1 MINKNNK
8 QIPKQKIMR
17 ATLLISVL
25 FISLIT
31 NAQTK
36 VLFLGNS
43 FTYTFDVPAL
53 FSGLASSA
61 GISVTI
67 DQNTQAGMA
76 VADEQIVGHVN
87 DAVSQSKINSQQWD
101 YVVVQDNMGNYVNNI
116 GVISSSCG
124 NANVA
129 LYNMIKANN
138 SCTRIIYFAGWG
150 PSGGVSSGD
159 NTTVCIDRIHGNM
172 IYLNNGIGQEIVT
185 PIGKAWNSS
194 FTQLPAV
201 NLYYSDNVHPSLEG
215 SYLAAATIFTSIFKI
230 DPINLSYTGTVNPT
244 TAQTMRT
251 IAYNTVTGT
260 SYFTTTNLSAFTP
273 IISQSGAVLSVP
285 AGSTSYQ
292 WYLNGNAIG
301 SNSNSLTVTANGDYY
316 VEVTNSGGCSMSSFK
331 VNIFSTGI
339 ENADISSD
347 GFNILSV
354 TSNLFELNSP
364 SMGTISIFDMQGKRI
379 STFEKRNEKINLDLS
394 NSTAGIYLIVLS
406 NGNSKFS
413 KKISVF

>member
-1 MINKNNK
+1 
-8 QIPKQKIMR
+8 MR
-17 ATLLISVL
+17 STILILALFFSV
-25 FISLIT
+25 IT

-43 FTYTFDVPAL
+43 FTFTYDVPAL

-61 GISVTI
+61 GISVSI

-87 DAVSQSKINSQQWD
+87 DGTSQTKINSQQWD
-101 YVVVQDNMGNYVNNI
+101 YVVVQDNMGDYVNNI
-116 GVISSSCG
+116 GVIPSSCG

-150 PSGGVSSGD
+150 PSGGVFTGD
-159 NTTVCIDRIHGNM
+159 NTSACIERVHGNM

-194 FTQLPAV
+194 LIQLPAV

-230 DPINLSYTGTVNPT
+230 DPTNLTYTGTVNSI

-251 IAYNTVTGT
+251 IAYNTVTNS

-285 AGSTSYQ
+285 AGYTSYQ
-292 WYLNGNAIG
+292 
-301 SNSNSLTVTANGDYY
+301 
-316 VEVTNSGGCSMSSFK
+316 
-331 VNIFSTGI
+331 
-339 ENADISSD
+339 
-347 GFNILSV
+347 
-354 TSNLFELNSP
+354 
-364 SMGTISIFDMQGKRI
+364 
-379 STFEKRNEKINLDLS
+379 
-394 NSTAGIYLIVLS
+394 
-406 NGNSKFS
+406 
-413 KKISVF
+413 

>member
-1 MINKNNK
+1 
-8 QIPKQKIMR
+8 MR
-17 ATLLISVL
+17 STLLISAL
-25 FISLIT
+25 FFSLIT

-43 FTYTFDVPAL
+43 FTYTYDIPAL
-53 FSGLASSA
+53 FSGFANSA
-61 GISVTI
+61 GISVTV

-87 DAVSQSKINSQQWD
+87 DALSQSKITSQQWD
-101 YVVVQDNMGNYVNNI
+101 YVVVQDNMGNYVNNVGI
-116 GVISSSCG
+116 ISSNCG

-129 LYNMIKANN
+129 LYNLIKANN
-138 SCTRIIYFAGWG
+138 ACTRIIYFAGWG
-150 PSGGVSSGD
+150 PLGGVSSGD
-159 NTTVCIDRIHGNM
+159 NTTACIDRIHGN
-172 IYLNNGIGQEIVT
+172 IIFLNNGIGQEIVT

-215 SYLAAATIFTSIFKI
+215 SYLAAATIFTTIFKV
-230 DPINLSYTGTVNPT
+230 DPSNLSYTGTVNSI

-251 IAYNTVTGT
+251 IAYNTVTGP

-273 IISQSGAVLSVP
+273 VISQSGSVLSVP
-285 AGSTSYQ
+285 ANYTSYQ
-292 WYLNGNAIG
+292 WYLNGSAVG
-301 SNSNSLTVTANGDYY
+301 TNSNSFTVTANGDYY

-339 ENADISSD
+339 ENADIPSD
-347 GFNILSV
+347 GFNILPV
-354 TSNLFELNSP
+354 LSNLFELSSA

-379 STFEKRNEKINLDLS
+379 STFEKRNEKVNLDLS
-394 NSTAGIYLIVLS
+394 NSTAGVYLIVLS
-406 NGNSKFS
+406 NGKNKFS
-413 KKISVF
+413 KKINIF